1 MGAAGE
7 DSAAVSTTVSAVSG
21 GQADLGRQDFASFD
35 FAFVDGLPRQRVGA
49 GELRIGLDE
58 AHAGPGPA
66 VLFIPGGYHGAW
78 CYAGWLRH
86 CRDTGIACAALDY
99 RGHGALAYEG
109 LAVDT
114 SIEAYAEDT
123 VLAARSFAAPP
134 IIVGHSLGGLVAMLA
149 ATQTRIAGL
158 ALVAPSPPGNLA
170 GAHALPAV
178 DERSLR
184 PPPHRAEVVARFL
197 GGYDGP
203 HVEWCQHRLCAESP
217 RALNQRYQLS
227 VPIDASRIAA
237 PSIVIEAGLDRSARH
252 PPGQD
257 AALAQFLGGEFSCI
271 DNAPHCLMLGTASRA
286 ALELLLAWR
295 LRLD

>member
-1 MGAAGE
+1 MAVHA
-7 DSAAVSTTVSAVSG
+7 SADVELA
-21 GQADLGRQDFASFD
+21 RRDFASFD
-35 FAFVDGLPRQRVGA
+35 FTFVDGLPRQRVGA

-66 VLFIPGGYHGAW
+66 LLFIPGGYHGAW

-99 RGHGALAYEG
+99 RGHGALAGEG
-109 LAVDT
+109 LAIDA

-123 VLAARSFAAPP
+123 VMAARSFAAPP
-134 IIVGHSLGGLVAMLA
+134 IIVGHSLGGLVAMVA
-149 ATQTRIAGL
+149 ATHIHLAGL

-184 PPPHRAEVVARFL
+184 PPPGHAEVVTRFL

-203 HVEWCQHRLCAESP
+203 HVDACQVRLCAESP

-227 VPIDASRIAA
+227 VPIDPSRIAA

-257 AALAQFLGGEFSCI
+257 AALAQFLGGEFACI
-271 DNAPHCLMLGTASRA
+271 VNAPHCMMLGPVSRTA
-286 ALELLLAWR
+286 LDLLLAWR
-295 LRLD
+295 QRLS